1 MLLHKYFDPIVGTIE
16 EVKELMGWDRMGTL
30 YTTTQPSFL
39 APKPKLSGIFTSL
52 GSARGKQS
60 PAKLKVSTH

>member
-1 MLLHKYFDPIVGTIE
+1 MMLLQKYFEPIVGTIE

-52 GSARGKQS
+52 GSAREKES
-60 PAKLKVSTH
+60 

>member
-30 YTTTQPSFL
+30 YTTTQPSYL
-39 APKPKLSGIFTSL
+39 APKLETVKGVELISKFSL
-52 GSARGKQS
+52 
-60 PAKLKVSTH
+60 

>member
-30 YTTTQPSFL
+30 YTTTQPSYL
-39 APKPKLSGIFTSL
+39 APKLETVKGVELIAKFSLRFANTSH
-52 GSARGKQS
+52 R
-60 PAKLKVSTH
+60 P